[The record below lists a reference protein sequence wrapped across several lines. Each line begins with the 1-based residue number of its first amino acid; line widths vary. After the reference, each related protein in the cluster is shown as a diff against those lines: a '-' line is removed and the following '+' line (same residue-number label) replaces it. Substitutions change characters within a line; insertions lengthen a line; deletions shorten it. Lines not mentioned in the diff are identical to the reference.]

1 MRTSVVILATLL
13 PLSALGSATEN
24 EFEPC
29 KKLAVATLSACLQ
42 EQSANTT
49 TIDQCWIDSQ
59 QQFSSCRQRV
69 LDSHNPGL
77 QRQQR
82 EAREK
87 AERAERA
94 EQLRKHKTDQIN

>member
-1 MRTSVVILATLL
+1 MRITLVLAALL
-13 PLSALGSATEN
+13 PLSAFGSATEN

-49 TIDQCWIDSQ
+49 SIGECWVDSQ
-59 QQFSSCRQRV
+59 QQFSSCRQQV
-69 LDSHNPGL
+69 LDSHNPDL

-87 AERAERA
+87 AERA
-94 EQLRKHKTDQIN
+94 INEN

>member
-49 TIDQCWIDSQ
+49 TIGQCWVDSQ

-69 LDSHNPGL
+69 LDSHNPDL

-87 AERAERA
+87 AERAE
-94 EQLRKHKTDQIN
+94 QLRKQKTDQIN